1 MDKTKTSSL
10 VTVAI
15 TLCVLSSVLVSA
27 HAKYLKEIS
36 VPETFPVV
44 VKNSTIQYVDEVT
57 ETEPEAKPE
66 PENPSST
73 PESTATSEENSTSTG
88 APSSGSSSDFKGT
101 EEIPQN

>member
-1 MDKTKTSSL
+1 MDKTKKSSL
-10 VTVAI
+10 VAVAI
-15 TLCVLSSVLVSA
+15 TLCVLSFVLISA

-57 ETEPEAKPE
+57 ETELETKPE

-73 PESTATSEENSTSTG
+73 TESTAASEGNSVSSETPTSS
-88 APSSGSSSDFKGT
+88 PSSNLD
-101 EEIPQN
+101 ENEIS

>member
-57 ETEPEAKPE
+57 ETELETKPE
-66 PENPSST
+66 SANPSST
-73 PESTATSEENSTSTG
+73 TESTAASEGNSVSSETPTSS
-88 APSSGSSSDFKGT
+88 PSSNLD
-101 EEIPQN
+101 ENEIS

>member
-1 MDKTKTSSL
+1 MDKTKKSSL

-15 TLCVLSSVLVSA
+15 TLCVLSFVLISA

-57 ETEPEAKPE
+57 ETEPETKPE

-73 PESTATSEENSTSTG
+73 TESTAASEGNSVSSETPTSS
-88 APSSGSSSDFKGT
+88 PSSNLD
-101 EEIPQN
+101 ENEIS